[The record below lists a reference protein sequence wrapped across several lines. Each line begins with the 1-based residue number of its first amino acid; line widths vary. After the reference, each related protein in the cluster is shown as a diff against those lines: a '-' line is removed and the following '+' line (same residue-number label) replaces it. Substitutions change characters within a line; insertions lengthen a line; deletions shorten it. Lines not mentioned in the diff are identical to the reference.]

1 MLFNPFERI
10 AGLKSLLLGLLIMLV
25 TSVVAYYSNARFD
38 GVIDMHGGPDVAYY
52 YYLIDGLSA
61 WLSMVV
67 FFYPLSL
74 FVTKF
79 KSRFVDVAG
88 TLILARFPMI
98 IDALILF
105 YLKNSEV
112 NKFLESFVLKTNVV
126 YDIQVMDWMLFIG
139 SILLMIMSTVWFIAL
154 NYNAYKINTNLKG
167 VKAIWIFVVC
177 ILFAEVLSKVLFYYI
192 NNTI

>member
-1 MLFNPFERI
+1 MLFNPFGRI
-10 AGLKSLLLGLLIMLV
+10 AGLKSLLLGLMIMLI
-25 TSVVAYYSNARFD
+25 TSVIAYFSNARFD

-52 YYLIDGLSA
+52 YYLIDGLIA
-61 WLSMVV
+61 WLSMLVI
-67 FFYPLSL
+67 FYPLSL

-79 KSRFVDVAG
+79 KSRFIDVAG

-112 NKFLESFVLKTNVV
+112 NKFLESLVLKTNIV
-126 YDIQVMDWMLFIG
+126 YNIQIMDWMFFVG
-139 SILLMIMSTVWFIAL
+139 SMLLMIMTTVWFVAL
-154 NYNAYKINTNLKG
+154 CYNSYKVNTNLKG
-167 VKAIWIFVVC
+167 VKAVWIFVVG
-177 ILFAEVLSKVLFYYI
+177 ILLAEILSKILFYYI